1 MNDPINSIS
10 DMPSNPAIYA
20 MYGGRGRGR
29 HVAYVGLATSL
40 RGRIEQH
47 LVRRDSSVTT
57 GTAAVCLIPE
67 NVTVVRWWHHPD
79 FEKQEVLE
87 AAELVAFDVLEP
99 ALRSRGNITDRAK
112 VLYREPQFSA
122 TMRSF
127 FTALPSGVL
136 ILPTLRDAMDRI
148 ASLEKRIEEIECQLE
163 AVTKSRPAEGP
174 AGR

>member
-1 MNDPINSIS
+1 MSEPIDSIS
-10 DMPSNPAIYA
+10 DMPSIPAIYA

-29 HVAYVGLATSL
+29 YVAYVGLATSL

-67 NVTVVRWWHHPD
+67 NVTEVRWWHQPD

-112 VLYREPQFSA
+112 VLYREPQFAA

-136 ILPTLRDAMDRI
+136 ILPTLKDAMDKI
-148 ASLEKRIEEIECQLE
+148 ALLEKRIEEIESQLK
-163 AVTKSRPAEGP
+163 AIANARPAEGQ